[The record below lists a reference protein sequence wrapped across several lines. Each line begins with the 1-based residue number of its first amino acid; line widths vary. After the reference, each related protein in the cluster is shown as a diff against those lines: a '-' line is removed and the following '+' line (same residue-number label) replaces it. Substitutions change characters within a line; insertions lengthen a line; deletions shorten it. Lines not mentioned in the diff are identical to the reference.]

1 MKVKPHVACVRI
13 MSSRHLPQ
21 QRTHHAA
28 QQTITMVNDVRARL
42 DQLFAFDAAASLVFG
57 VIAIGTPHGLLQKFV
72 GTGGYNHS
80 VHEALR

>member
-1 MKVKPHVACVRI
+1 
-13 MSSRHLPQ
+13 
-21 QRTHHAA
+21 
-28 QQTITMVNDVRARL
+28 MVNDVRARL